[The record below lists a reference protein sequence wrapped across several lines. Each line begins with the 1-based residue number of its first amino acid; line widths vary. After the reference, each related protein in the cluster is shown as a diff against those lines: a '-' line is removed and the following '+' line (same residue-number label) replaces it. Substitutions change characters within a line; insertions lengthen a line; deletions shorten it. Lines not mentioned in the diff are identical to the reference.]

1 MTQLII
7 NNHYTKSKNYKYI
20 LDYVESLDTEDIV
33 EFLQASGN
41 PHKSESDLNLRMVW
55 ELHAITDAR
64 NSDKYFTQLNH

>member
-20 LDYVESLDTEDIV
+20 SDYVDSLDIEDIE

-41 PHKSESDLNLRMVW
+41 PHKSESDLNLRMLW
-55 ELHAITDAR
+55 ELYDITDAR
-64 NSDKYFTQLNH
+64 NSDKYFTQLTH